1 MEYVDEFKF
10 MSNGVYSDE
19 YKLRVK
25 EAVQLIIPH
34 EKYLNWLSNDNT
46 VKYL

>member
-1 MEYVDEFKF
+1 MEYEDGF
-10 MSNGVYSDE
+10 MSNGIYSNK

-34 EKYLNWLSNDNT
+34 EKYLNWLSDDNIT
-46 VKYL
+46 KYL